1 MSKKIRGTKKKTNLH
16 QLKVNGQ
23 LNQMSLIFIKQLI
36 NASLGFVITFN
47 EAHLIDLYIFC
58 LVFQVVAE

>member
-1 MSKKIRGTKKKTNLH
+1 MSKKNKRYGKINLH

-47 EAHLIDLYIFC
+47 EAHLIDLYFVIF
-58 LVFQVVAE
+58 LVFFK